1 MQAIALV
8 TNDKFLL
15 NFNISIDTSDVVDYM
30 HKLER
35 QWFGN
40 NYFPAVYFLER
51 YAVNFT
57 KVISH
62 RGICYDFN
70 IVDASE
76 LFHLDRFA
84 ENFNLR

>member
-15 NFNISIDTSDVVDYM
+15 DYNISIDASDVVDYM

-35 QWFGN
+35 QWFGKG
-40 NYFPAVYFLER
+40 FQPAVYFLER
-51 YAVNFT
+51 YAVNYT

-76 LFHLDRFA
+76 LFHLDRLA
-84 ENFNLR
+84 ESIYI